1 MGDDT
6 TFHYYTG
13 AEQFVFRALFFEAEN
28 LAESVSH
35 TVSWVINK
43 SALNGTTGL
52 FDYAVITVQES
63 TTSTAYVRLYLH
75 FGSALSFLE
84 DDEQ

>member
-13 AEQFVFRALFFEAEN
+13 TEQFVFRALFFEAEN

-43 SALNGTTGL
+43 REYV
-52 FDYAVITVQES
+52 FD
-63 TTSTAYVRLYLH
+63 
-75 FGSALSFLE
+75 G